1 MSKQNYWIKSGL
13 LTMAQRASMLLF
25 GTGGFMLLVRILPSK
40 EDFGIWALFL
50 TIITIL
56 GVLRNGLVRNG
67 LVKHLASS
75 ENPTERAEIL
85 GSSLILNTL
94 FTIIQSILIVVCA
107 QFLAVFWDAPQL
119 VEMFYWFIGASFLF
133 IVVTHLEFVQQAN
146 FDFLGVFWS
155 YVSRSASFF
164 FYLVWCY
171 ILSRI
176 PSFTE
181 LTVVYLGTW
190 IFGGAIGFI
199 PSRKMQFFTTKFTKV
214 WVKRLYDFGKYTFG
228 TNLSSQAIRNTDQ
241 WMLGSMVSAE
251 GVAQYNPAIRIAN
264 LVEVPTLAIAQIV
277 FPQAAKMSGTADK
290 TAMKNLYEK
299 SVASILCFVLPVIL
313 VLFFFAE
320 ETVVILA
327 GERYADTKDILRVT
341 LFYSLF
347 IPFARQFGVI
357 LDASGKQKI
366 NFYFVLVSGVLNIAF
381 NFFFINTYG
390 VIGAAYGTLLTYII
404 GFGLNQ
410 WFLKKEFR
418 VSIASVFKYM
428 PSFYLMAV
436 NKVLKR

>member
-1 MSKQNYWIKSGL
+1 
-13 LTMAQRASMLLF
+13 MAQRASMLLF
-25 GTGGFMLLVRILPSK
+25 GTGGFMLLIRILPSK

-50 TIITIL
+50 TITTIL

-75 ENPTERAEIL
+75 EDPIERTKIL

-94 FTIIQSILIVVCA
+94 FTVVQSVVLIVIA
-107 QFLAVFWDAPQL
+107 QFLASFWGAPQL
-119 VEMFYWFIGASFLF
+119 VEMFYWFIGASFFF
-133 IVVTHLEFVQQAN
+133 IIVTHLEFVQQAN

-171 ILSRI
+171 ASYRV

-190 IFGGAIGFI
+190 IFGGVIGYI
-199 PSRKMQFFTTKFTKV
+199 PSRRMQFFSTQFTKE
-214 WVKRLYDFGKYTFG
+214 WLKRLYDFGKYTFG

-241 WMLGSMVSAE
+241 WMLGRMISAE

-277 FPQAAKMSGTADK
+277 FPQAAKMSGTSDK
-290 TAMKNLYEK
+290 SAMKDLYEK
-299 SVASILCFVLPVIL
+299 SVASILCFVLPALI
-313 VLFFFAE
+313 VLFIFAE

-357 LDASGKQKI
+357 LDASGKQQI
-366 NFYFVLVSGVLNIAF
+366 NFYFVLLTGLLNVVF
-381 NFFFINTYG
+381 NYFFIQSYG
-390 VIGAAYGTLLTYII
+390 VIGAAYGTLLTYVI

-410 WFLKKEFR
+410 WFLRKEFKIN
-418 VSIASVFKYM
+418 VGSVFKYM
-428 PSFYLMAV
+428 PSFYGMAV
-436 NKVLKR
+436 NKILKR